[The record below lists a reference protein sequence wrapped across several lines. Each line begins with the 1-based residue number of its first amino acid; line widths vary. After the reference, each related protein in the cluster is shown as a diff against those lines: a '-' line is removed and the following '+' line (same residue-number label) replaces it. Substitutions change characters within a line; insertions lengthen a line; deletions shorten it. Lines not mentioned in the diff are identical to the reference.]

1 MSCDDEKIIK
11 KDTLLFKLML
21 HQYDDE
27 ISRNESID
35 SKNSQMIAFLGIMLT
50 IQLTLFVNVLYAYL
64 SGDKWPLIIKVSSC
78 VFLIFNL
85 LLYIASINKFINAYA
100 FSGEFKNGFNPTAL
114 FEKSKSKISEE
125 KLLKNLLFNYSSIIR
140 HNHDLIENNVKKA
153 NGGFKFLKLA
163 GIVSVLFI
171 VYILVLMVHFN

>member
-85 LLYIASINKFINAYA
+85 LLYVASINK
-100 FSGEFKNGFNPTAL
+100 L

-140 HNHDLIENNVKKA
+140 HNHDLIENKVKKA

>member
-1 MSCDDEKIIK
+1 MSFDDEKIIK
-11 KDTLLFKLML
+11 RDRLLFKLML
-21 HQYDDE
+21 HGYNDE

-50 IQLTLFVNVLYAYL
+50 IQLTLFVNVLSAYL
-64 SGDKWPLIIKVSSC
+64 SGDTWPLIIKVSSC

-85 LLYIASINKFINAYA
+85 LLYVASINKFINAYA
-100 FSGEFKNGFNPTAL
+100 FSGEFKNGIRPTAL
-114 FEKSKSKISEE
+114 FKKSKSKISEE
-125 KLLKNLLFNYSSIIR
+125 KLLKNLLFNYSGII
-140 HNHDLIENNVKKA
+140 HYNHDLIENKVKKA

>member
-1 MSCDDEKIIK
+1 MSYDDEKIIK

-21 HQYDDE
+21 YAYDDE

-50 IQLTLFVNVLYAYL
+50 IHLTLFVNVLSTYL

-85 LLYIASINKFINAYA
+85 LLYVASINKFINAYA
-100 FSGEFKNGFNPTAL
+100 FSGEFKNGIRPSAL
-114 FEKSKSKISEE
+114 FKKSKSNIPEE
-125 KLLKNLLFNYSSIIR
+125 KLLKNLLFNYSSIIH
-140 HNHDLIENNVKKA
+140 HNHDLIENKVKKA

-163 GIVSVLFI
+163 CIVSVLFI